1 MNYSSDGWQTMTL
14 CVDII
19 LCTMNGFFLSKA
31 HIGKI
36 HGDGNQ
42 VCANSC
48 G

>member
-1 MNYSSDGWQTMTL
+1 MD
-14 CVDII
+14 
-19 LCTMNGFFLSKA
+19 GFFKSKA
-31 HIGKI
+31 HIGKM